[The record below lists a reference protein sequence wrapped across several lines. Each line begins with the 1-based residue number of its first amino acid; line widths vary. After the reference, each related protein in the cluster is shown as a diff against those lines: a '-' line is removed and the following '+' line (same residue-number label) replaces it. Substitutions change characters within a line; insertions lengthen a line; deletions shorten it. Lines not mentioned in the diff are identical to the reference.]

1 VAGGSRADRVRVRF
15 APSPTGFLHVGSAR
29 TALFN
34 WLFARHNS
42 GTYLLRIED
51 TDEERNRPEL
61 TEGIL
66 SALEWLG
73 IPPDEPPVV
82 QSSRSSDHLEAVD
95 RLWKAGYL
103 YACDCTKEETQRR
116 TAGRRTPG
124 YDGYCRDRDL
134 SREGNALRFRVP
146 RSGTVVVHDL
156 VRGDVEFPLEAMED
170 FVVVKSNGGPLFALA
185 NVVDDRSMGITHV
198 IRGEDLLPSTPK
210 GLLLWE
216 ALDRIDDAGAAG
228 DLPVRAADTAAF
240 TDGSAPGT
248 SPGSSIELP
257 AFAHLPM
264 LVNEKREK
272 LSKRRDDVAVESFR
286 AKGFLPGAFANYL
299 ALLGWGH
306 PEGREIFEIAE
317 VVPLFELESVH
328 HAPAFFD
335 VVKLRHVNAEHLRAL
350 PADEFVAAAMPR
362 VEAEAGVLAKP
373 LLEAAAP
380 LHGAPWPAEHFDPDA
395 FRRIAPQVQQRVTTL
410 SEVPPM
416 VDFLF
421 LESPIFDDADW
432 RSVVADPESKVILDA
447 AIEAYESCDFEP
459 EELHRVTADV
469 AASVGRKLAKA
480 QAPIR
485 VSISGKRVGPP
496 LFESMAILGRE
507 KVLERLRSAR
517 SRLDAPG

>member
-1 VAGGSRADRVRVRF
+1 MAGGSGADRPVRVRF

-42 GTYLLRIED
+42 GRYLLRIED
-51 TDEERNRPEL
+51 TDEERSRPEL

-66 SALEWLG
+66 TALEWLG
-73 IPPDEPPVV
+73 IPPDEPPVK

-103 YACDCTKEETQRR
+103 YACDCTRQETQRR
-116 TAGRRTPG
+116 TAGRPTPG

-134 SREGNALRFRVP
+134 EREGNALRFRVP

-170 FVVVKSNGGPLFALA
+170 FVVVKSNGGPLFVLA
-185 NVVDDRSMGITHV
+185 NVVDDRSMAITHV

-210 GLLLWE
+210 GLLLWD
-216 ALDRIDDAGAAG
+216 ALDRVERGDAAPDRGEPGAASSSS
-228 DLPVRAADTAAF
+228 LV
-240 TDGSAPGT
+240 DGSAPGT
-248 SPGSSIELP
+248 SVELP

-286 AKGFLPGAFANYL
+286 AQGFVPGAFANYL

-306 PEGREIFEIAE
+306 PEGREIFEISE

-335 VVKLRHVNAEHLRAL
+335 LVKLRHVNAEHLRAM
-350 PADEFVAAAMPR
+350 PIEAFVDAAMPW
-362 VEAEAGVLAKP
+362 VGAEAGVLAKP
-373 LLEAAAP
+373 ILEGSAS
-380 LHGAPWPAEHFDPDA
+380 LHGAPWPAEHFDPAA
-395 FRRIAPQVQQRVTTL
+395 FRRIAPHVQERVATL

-421 LESPIFDDADW
+421 LERPVFDEKDW
-432 RSVVADPESKVILDA
+432 RAVVSDPESKAILDA
-447 AIEAYESCDFEP
+447 AIGAYESCEFEA

-485 VSISGKRVGPP
+485 VAVSGKRVGPP

-517 SRLDAPG
+517 SRLDASG